1 MRGIG
6 TQTILIR
13 LRYDNKISQNAR
25 IYLDL
30 NWIIDRNSMKTKK
43 KKMIHP
49 VLHDRMFLMF
59 FPIFT
64 LNISD
69 TMAK

>member
-25 IYLDL
+25 IYFDL
-30 NWIIDRNSMKTKK
+30 NSIIDRNSSMKTKKK

-59 FPIFT
+59 
-64 LNISD
+64 
-69 TMAK
+69 

>member
-25 IYLDL
+25 IYFDL
-30 NWIIDRNSMKTKK
+30 NSIIDRNSSMKTKK
-43 KKMIHP
+43 KKKNDPSCITRSYVFN
-49 VLHDRMFLMF
+49 VL
-59 FPIFT
+59 T
-64 LNISD
+64 LAIRRVN
-69 TMAK
+69 K